1 MIKDLFGIVV
11 IVSGNVINHV
21 ILVNMYVNC
30 KRRKKVVDK
39 LIEKC
44 TENIDKV
51 KIAGTALLERENEC
65 YVLTQFVLL

>member
-1 MIKDLFGIVV
+1 
-11 IVSGNVINHV
+11 
-21 ILVNMYVNC
+21 MYVNC

>member
-11 IVSGNVINHV
+11 IVSVNVINHV